1 MNIGIQLPDKV
12 AWVPNK
18 SRNLDHTGGVDLACI
33 VYSSVAADTTVW
45 LKTDRA
51 GNKLS
56 ITSDKHTV
64 KTSTSGRVKELV
76 LQIRN
81 ATEQD
86 SGTYTCRAQIS
97 GDIKEDTMQ
106 LAVAGKKE
114 N

>member
-18 SRNLDHTGGVDLACI
+18 SRNLDHTGAADLACI
-33 VYSSVAADTTVW
+33 VYSSVDADTSVW
-45 LKTDRA
+45 LKTDQA
-51 GNKLS
+51 GNKLN
-56 ITSDKHTV
+56 ITSHTIRT
-64 KTSTSGRVKELV
+64 KTSGRIKELV

-86 SGTYTCRAQIS
+86 AGTYTCRAQIS
-97 GDIKEDTMQ
+97 GDIKEDTIR